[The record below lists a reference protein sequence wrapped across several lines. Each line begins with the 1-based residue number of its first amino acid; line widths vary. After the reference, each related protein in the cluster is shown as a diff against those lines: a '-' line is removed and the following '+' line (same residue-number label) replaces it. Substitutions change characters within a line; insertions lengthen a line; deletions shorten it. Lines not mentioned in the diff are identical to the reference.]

1 MREKISVI
9 VPTLNEEK
17 FIEKTL
23 LALKDQTMPKNE
35 YEIIVSD
42 SSSSDSTVEIAK
54 SLADKVVVCERISAG
69 YGRNFGA
76 KHAKGSKLAFVDADT
91 IVSPSYIEGVK
102 EALDKGIAATGPMR
116 AYKTD
121 KLKHR
126 IFYRAWSGLTRFT
139 VMIQYPLVPGF
150 SMAVKKSVFDDVDGF
165 RKDKVTTED
174 YEFCMRIKKHGSFVF
189 SNKMLVHT
197 SARRFEEIGYLPY
210 IANGI
215 NFLLFKKSWTWEK
228 HRKDYSK

>member
-1 MREKISVI
+1 M
-9 VPTLNEEK
+9 PTLNEEK

-23 LALKDQTMPKNE
+23 NALMDQTLPKSE

-42 SSSSDSTVEIAK
+42 SSSSDGTVEIAK

-76 KHAKGSKLAFVDADT
+76 KHAKGSRLAFVDADT
-91 IVSPSYIEGVK
+91 IVAPTYLEGVK
-102 EALDKGIAATGPMR
+102 EALSKGIAATGPIR

-126 IFYRAWSGLTRFT
+126 LFYYCWSGLTKFT
-139 VMIQYPLVPGF
+139 IIIRYPLVPGF
-150 SMAVKKSVFDDVDGF
+150 SMAVRKNIFDKVGGF
-165 RKDKVTTED
+165 RGDKVTTED
-174 YEFCMRIKKHGSFVF
+174 YEFCIRIWKYGLFIF
-189 SNKMLVHT
+189 NRKMLVYT
-197 SARRFEEIGYLPY
+197 SARRFDEIGYLPY
-210 IANGI
+210 IVNGI
-215 NFLLFKKSWTWEK
+215 NFLIRRKSWTWEK